1 MRVKLGDYRDPA
13 LAPKAFELHAELET
27 FVNYLSVDR
36 GHSWHTLSAYRNDL
50 GSLIDFL
57 NESNSRPLSW
67 KDVDASDIR
76 NFLYDLEERGYASST
91 KSRKIASAKSFFKFL
106 KEEQIIENNPLVDI
120 RQPRAGQSLPKALTI
135 EEVDRLLETSF
146 AATNAEETR
155 DTAMV
160 ELMYAAGLRVSELV
174 GLNIRDVD
182 LDTGTVRTIGKGS
195 KERIIPIYDSAVES
209 ISAYIAHSRHK
220 QVRPDIDTQGA
231 LFLNRRGGRLTRQ
244 AYWLRLNKLAIRAG
258 ISSNIT
264 PHMLRHSFA
273 THLLHGG
280 ASLRHVQELL
290 GHSSIATT
298 QIYTHLTNKH
308 VRSEYMKAHPRA

>member
-1 MRVKLGDYRDPA
+1 MTIAMSVPTT
-13 LAPKAFELHAELET
+13 KAFELLAELET
-27 FVNYLSVDR
+27 FLNYLSVDR
-36 GHSWHTLSAYRNDL
+36 GYSRHTLSAYRNDL
-50 GSLIDFL
+50 RSLIDCL
-57 NESNSRPLSW
+57 SERPNRPSRW
-67 KDVDASDIR
+67 KDVVESDIR
-76 NFLYDLEERGYASST
+76 KFLDNLEERGYAPST

-106 KEEQIIENNPLVDI
+106 KEERFIENNPLVDVS
-120 RQPRAGQSLPKALTI
+120 QPRAGQSLPNVLSI
-135 EEVDRLLETSF
+135 ENVDRLLEMSS
-146 AATNAEETR
+146 AATNAEEAR
-155 DTAMV
+155 DSVMI

-174 GLNIRDVD
+174 GLNLRDVD
-182 LDTGTVRTIGKGS
+182 LDTATVRTIGKGS

-209 ISAYIAHSRHK
+209 VSAYIAHSRHK
-220 QVRPDIDTQGA
+220 QVRPRTDTKEV

-244 AYWLRLNKLAIRAG
+244 AFWLRLKKLATKAG

-298 QIYTHLTNKH
+298 QIYTHLTNEH
-308 VRSEYMKAHPRA
+308 VRSEYAKAHPRA

>member
-1 MRVKLGDYRDPA
+1 MGDYRDAA
-13 LAPKAFELHAELET
+13 LAPKAFELLAELET

-36 GHSWHTLSAYRNDL
+36 GHSRHTLSAYRNDL
-50 GSLIDFL
+50 GSLIEFL
-57 NESNSRPLSW
+57 NESDSRPSSW
-67 KDVDASDIR
+67 KDVDESDIR
-76 NFLYDLEERGYASST
+76 KFLYDLEERGYALST

-106 KEEQIIENNPLVDI
+106 KEEQIIENNPLVDV

-146 AATNAEETR
+146 AATNAEEAR

-174 GLNIRDVD
+174 GLNLRDVD

-220 QVRPDIDTQGA
+220 QVRPDTDTQEA

-244 AYWLRLNKLAIRAG
+244 AYWLRLNKLAIKAG

-298 QIYTHLTNKH
+298 QIYTHLTNEH
-308 VRSEYMKAHPRA
+308 IRIEYTKAHPRA